1 MAGSQQLDD
10 ATEISSAELKE
21 LTPKRASAAP
31 ASFPK
36 STADLQPMLEAL
48 RLKAMPSF
56 NQAAS
61 FVREQVATAGLRLQ
75 QDTLFSTL
83 EDFERVDPDAKRIV
97 VIGVTGAGKSTVL
110 NCMGGWGFVQK
121 PPDYEFEWQEKDG
134 VSPLFEARA
143 DCDSCTKKTSFAN
156 LSFLGDAERPVV
168 AVDTPGHDD
177 PAGAEIENKEARE
190 KLGEMAADLH
200 NKMKALGHIHA
211 ILVLHNDVHSN
222 RLNPA
227 TYTVL
232 KMIGEKFAKAEAS
245 CWKHVVVAYSKCNAH
260 ETSWRSGLAKKKKDL
275 QAEIRSKV
283 EMCDHD
289 VPVIALGGGSI
300 DPAPPVATEVDSS
313 DGFEAL
319 WRFVQEAAPL
329 DTSTLQPFEGADV
342 KWQKIID
349 AKDEVRPEGAAY
361 YLPSCS
367 PLLRP
372 LTPPVVTPPS
382 PHPHPTLTLPSPHPL
397 PTLPPPSPEPPLTP
411 SSLASPLTRS
421 SLASPLT
428 RSSLASPLAGRAACQ
443 GRDDLGG
450 RHVQADAAA
459 RRHVLAR
466 RPAQP

>member
-21 LTPKRASAAP
+21 LTPKRASTAP
-31 ASFPK
+31 ASFPT

-300 DPAPPVATEVDSS
+300 DPAPPVATEVRR
-313 DGFEAL
+313 G
-319 WRFVQEAAPL
+319 
-329 DTSTLQPFEGADV
+329 
-342 KWQKIID
+342 
-349 AKDEVRPEGAAY
+349 
-361 YLPSCS
+361 
-367 PLLRP
+367 
-372 LTPPVVTPPS
+372 
-382 PHPHPTLTLPSPHPL
+382 
-397 PTLPPPSPEPPLTP
+397 
-411 SSLASPLTRS
+411 RS
-421 SLASPLT
+421 
-428 RSSLASPLAGRAACQ
+428 REI
-443 GRDDLGG
+443 
-450 RHVQADAAA
+450 
-459 RRHVLAR
+459 
-466 RPAQP
+466 

>member
-1 MAGSQQLDD
+1 MLPKPQSENFEQVSTTTTTLKMAGSQQLDD

-21 LTPKRASAAP
+21 LTPKRASTAP
-31 ASFPK
+31 ASFPT

-232 KMIGEKFAKAEAS
+232 KMIGEKFAKAE
-245 CWKHVVVAYSKCNAH
+245 V
-260 ETSWRSGLAKKKKDL
+260 
-275 QAEIRSKV
+275 
-283 EMCDHD
+283 
-289 VPVIALGGGSI
+289 
-300 DPAPPVATEVDSS
+300 APP
-313 DGFEAL
+313 
-319 WRFVQEAAPL
+319 
-329 DTSTLQPFEGADV
+329 
-342 KWQKIID
+342 
-349 AKDEVRPEGAAY
+349 
-361 YLPSCS
+361 S
-367 PLLRP
+367 PLSPGPRP
-372 LTPPVVTPPS
+372 R
-382 PHPHPTLTLPSPHPL
+382 PHPHPRPHPRL
-397 PTLPPPSPEPPLTP
+397 NPRNQPYPRLHPRAGVVLEARGGGLLQVQRPRDLMALGPRQEEEGPAGGDPEQGGDVRPRRARDRARRRLHRPRTARGHGGGQQRRLRG
-411 SSLASPLTRS
+411 AVEIR
-421 SLASPLT
+421 AG
-428 RSSLASPLAGRAACQ
+428 GRAARHEHPAAFRGRGCQVAEDHRCQ
-443 GRDDLGG
+443 G
-450 RHVQADAAA
+450 
-459 RRHVLAR
+459 
-466 RPAQP
+466 